1 MDGWSWIILVA
12 LAGSIFWFVTE
23 VFRPLRQLQ
32 RLISDLAEGKRP
44 TGFVARGGWGL
55 RKSIIHLEQVSKQL
69 EGISSLEEEKRF
81 SLQAILGSLN
91 EGVLVGDLD
100 GKITLANQEFL
111 RMFTLDAIP
120 RGWTVM
126 EATRLVELDRVVGEV
141 NRGGGACSLEV
152 QIPGIESGPSRT
164 LAVNLAPIL
173 EGSQERSGVV
183 MVFHDLSKI
192 RRLEMVRQEFV
203 TNLSHEL
210 RTPLSILAGYLET
223 IEDPVLLKGAEG
235 KKILEVMRR
244 NCERLTLLVSDL
256 LELSRIESG
265 QLELKLRAQ
274 HPKEILSEVKEDWS
288 RAFSGK
294 KVRVKIQCEEDL
306 PIVQGDPLR
315 VSQVFSNLMENAL
328 RFAPSGTQ
336 VILGAR
342 LGDSSGRVEFFVQDE
357 GEGIPPDK
365 VDRIFER
372 FFRGDASRVREKGGT
387 GLGLAIVKHLV
398 QLHGGEVRAESA
410 LEQGT
415 RVSFTLLE

>member
-1 MDGWSWIILVA
+1 MDGWNWIILVA
-12 LAGSIFWFVTE
+12 LAGSIFWFVAE
-23 VFRPLRQLQ
+23 VIRPLRQLQ
-32 RLISDLAEGKRP
+32 RLISNLAEGKKT

-55 RKSIIHLEQVSKQL
+55 KKSIIHLEQVAKQL

-100 GKITLANQEFL
+100 GRITLANQEFL
-111 RMFTLDAIP
+111 RMFALDGIP

-152 QIPGIESGPSRT
+152 QIPGIESGPGRT

-173 EGSQERSGVV
+173 EGNQERSGVV

-223 IEDPVLLKGAEG
+223 IEDPGMLKGAEG

-274 HPKEILSEVKEDWS
+274 PPKEILREVKEDWS

-294 KVRVKIQCEEDL
+294 KVRVKIQCEDDL
-306 PIVQGDPLR
+306 PVVQGDPLR
-315 VSQVFSNLMENAL
+315 VSQIFSNLMENAL
-328 RFAPSGTQ
+328 RFAPSESQ
-336 VILGAR
+336 IILGAR
-342 LGDSSGRVEFFVQDE
+342 SEASSGRVEFFVQDE
-357 GEGIPPDK
+357 GEGIPPEK

-415 RVSFTLLE
+415 RVSFTLPV

>member
-1 MDGWSWIILVA
+1 
-12 LAGSIFWFVTE
+12 
-23 VFRPLRQLQ
+23 
-32 RLISDLAEGKRP
+32 
-44 TGFVARGGWGL
+44 
-55 RKSIIHLEQVSKQL
+55 
-69 EGISSLEEEKRF
+69 
-81 SLQAILGSLN
+81 
-91 EGVLVGDLD
+91 
-100 GKITLANQEFL
+100 
-111 RMFTLDAIP
+111 
-120 RGWTVM
+120 
-126 EATRLVELDRVVGEV
+126 
-141 NRGGGACSLEV
+141 
-152 QIPGIESGPSRT
+152 
-164 LAVNLAPIL
+164 
-173 EGSQERSGVV
+173 

-235 KKILEVMRR
+235 KKILEVMRK

-274 HPKEILSEVKEDWS
+274 HPKEILREVKEDWS

-294 KVRVKIQCEEDL
+294 KVRVKIHCEDDL
-306 PIVQGDPLR
+306 PVVQGDPLR
-315 VSQVFSNLMENAL
+315 ISQIFSNLMENAL
-328 RFAPSGTQ
+328 RFAPSGSQ
-336 VILGAR
+336 VMLGAR
-342 LGDSSGRVEFFVQDE
+342 SGASSGRVEFFVQDE
-357 GEGIPPDK
+357 GEGSPPEK

-398 QLHGGEVRAESA
+398 QLHGGEVRADSA
-410 LEQGT
+410 LEKGP

>member
-1 MDGWSWIILVA
+1 MDGWNWIILVA
-12 LAGSIFWFVTE
+12 LAGSIFWFVAE

-32 RLISDLAEGKRP
+32 RLISDLAEGKKP

-55 RKSIIHLEQVSKQL
+55 RKSIIQLEQVAKQL

-111 RMFTLDAIP
+111 RMFALDGIP

-126 EATRLVELDRVVGEV
+126 EATRLVELDRVVGEL
-141 NRGGGACSLEV
+141 NRGGGASSLEV

-173 EGSQERSGVV
+173 EGNQERSGVV

-223 IEDPVLLKGAEG
+223 VDDPGMLKGAEG

-274 HPKEILSEVKEDWS
+274 PPKEILREVKEDWS

-294 KVRVKIQCEEDL
+294 KVRVKIQCEGDL
-306 PIVQGDPLR
+306 PVVQGDPLR
-315 VSQVFSNLMENAL
+315 VSQIFSNLMENAL
-328 RFAPSGTQ
+328 RFAPSGSE

-342 LGDSSGRVEFFVQDE
+342 PGASSNRVEFFVQDE
-357 GEGIPPDK
+357 GQGIPPDK

-415 RVSFTLLE
+415 RVSFTLPA

>member
-1 MDGWSWIILVA
+1 MDGWNWIILVA
-12 LAGSIFWFVTE
+12 LAGSIFWFVSE
-23 VFRPLRQLQ
+23 VVRPLRQLQ
-32 RLISDLAEGKRP
+32 RLISDLAEGKKP

-55 RKSIIHLEQVSKQL
+55 RKSIIHLEQVAKQL

-111 RMFTLDAIP
+111 RMFALDGIP

-141 NRGGGACSLEV
+141 NRGGGASSLEV
-152 QIPGIESGPSRT
+152 QIPGIESGPNRT

-173 EGSQERSGVV
+173 EGNQERSGVV

-223 IEDPVLLKGAEG
+223 IEDPGMLKGAEG

-244 NCERLTLLVSDL
+244 NCERLSLLVSDL

-274 HPKEILSEVKEDWS
+274 PPKEILREVKEDWS

-294 KVRVKIQCEEDL
+294 KVRVKIQCQDDL
-306 PIVQGDPLR
+306 PVVQADPLR
-315 VSQVFSNLMENAL
+315 VSQIFSNLMENAL
-328 RFAPSGTQ
+328 RFAPSGSE

-342 LGDSSGRVEFFVQDE
+342 PGASSNRVEFFVQDE

-387 GLGLAIVKHLV
+387 GLGLAIVKHLA

-415 RVSFTLLE
+415 RVSFTLPV

>member
-1 MDGWSWIILVA
+1 MDGWNWIILVA
-12 LAGSIFWFVTE
+12 LAGSIFWFVAE

-32 RLISDLAEGKRP
+32 RLISDLAEGKKP

-55 RKSIIHLEQVSKQL
+55 RKSIIHLEQVAKQL

-111 RMFTLDAIP
+111 RMFALDGIP
-120 RGWTVM
+120 RGWTVL
-126 EATRLVELDRVVGEV
+126 EATRLVELDRVVGEL
-141 NRGGGACSLEV
+141 NRGGGASSLEV

-173 EGSQERSGVV
+173 EGNQERSGVV

-223 IEDPVLLKGAEG
+223 IEDPGMLKGAEG

-274 HPKEILSEVKEDWS
+274 PPKEILREVKEDWG
-288 RAFSGK
+288 RAFSEK
-294 KVRVKIQCEEDL
+294 KVRVKIQCEGDL
-306 PIVQGDPLR
+306 PVVQGDPLR
-315 VSQVFSNLMENAL
+315 VSQIFSNLMENAL
-328 RFAPSGTQ
+328 RFAPSGSE

-342 LGDSSGRVEFFVQDE
+342 PGASSNRVEFFVQDE

-415 RVSFTLLE
+415 RVSFTLPA

>member
-1 MDGWSWIILVA
+1 MDGWNWIILVA
-12 LAGSIFWFVTE
+12 LAGSIFWFVAE
-23 VFRPLRQLQ
+23 VVRPLRQLQ
-32 RLISDLAEGKRP
+32 RLISDLAEGKKT

-55 RKSIIHLEQVSKQL
+55 KKAIIHLEQVAKQL

-91 EGVLVGDLD
+91 EGVLVGDLN
-100 GKITLANQEFL
+100 GKITLANQEFH
-111 RMFTLDAIP
+111 RMFALDAIP
-120 RGWTVM
+120 KGWTVM

-152 QIPGIESGPSRT
+152 HIPGIESGPGRT

-173 EGSQERSGVV
+173 EGNHERSGVV

-223 IEDPVLLKGAEG
+223 IEDPGILKGAEG

-265 QLELKLRAQ
+265 QLELKLRDQ
-274 HPKEILSEVKEDWS
+274 PPKEILREVKEDWS

-294 KVRVKIQCEEDL
+294 KVRVKIQCEGDL
-306 PIVQGDPLR
+306 PVVQGDPLR
-315 VSQVFSNLMENAL
+315 VSQIFSNLMENAL
-328 RFAPSGTQ
+328 RFAPSGSQ
-336 VILGAR
+336 VILGA
-342 LGDSSGRVEFFVQDE
+342 LSEASSGRVEFYVQDE

-410 LEQGT
+410 MEQGT
-415 RVSFTLLE
+415 RVSFTLPV

>member
-1 MDGWSWIILVA
+1 MDGWNWIIGVA
-12 LAGSIFWFVTE
+12 LAGSIFWFVAE
-23 VFRPLRQLQ
+23 VLRPLRQLQ
-32 RLISDLAEGKRP
+32 RLISDLAEGKKP
-44 TGFVARGGWGL
+44 AGFVARGKWGL
-55 RKSIIHLEQVSKQL
+55 RKSIIHLEQVAKQL

-111 RMFTLDAIP
+111 QMFGLDGIP

-126 EATRLVELDRVVGEV
+126 EATRLVELNRVVGEV
-141 NRGGGACSLEV
+141 NRGAAACSLEV
-152 QIPGIESGPSRT
+152 QIPGIESGASRT

-173 EGSQERSGVV
+173 EGNQERSGVV

-223 IEDPVLLKGAEG
+223 IEDPGMLKGAEG

-244 NCERLTLLVSDL
+244 NCERLSLLVSDL

-265 QLELKLRAQ
+265 QLELKLRA
-274 HPKEILSEVKEDWS
+274 HPPKEILREVKEDWS

-294 KVRVKIQCEEDL
+294 KVRIKIQCEDDL
-306 PIVQGDPLR
+306 PVVQADPLR
-315 VSQVFSNLMENAL
+315 VSQIFSNLMENAL
-328 RFAPSGTQ
+328 RFAPSGSE

-342 LGDSSGRVEFFVQDE
+342 PGALSGRVEFFVQDE
-357 GEGIPPDK
+357 GEGIPSDK

-415 RVSFTLLE
+415 RVSFTLLG

>member
-1 MDGWSWIILVA
+1 MDGWSWIFLVA
-12 LAGSIFWFVTE
+12 LAGSIFWFVAE
-23 VFRPLRQLQ
+23 VVRPLRQLQ
-32 RLISDLAEGKRP
+32 RLISDLAEGKKP

-55 RKSIIHLEQVSKQL
+55 RKSIIHLEQVAKQL

-81 SLQAILGSLN
+81 SLEAILGSLN

-111 RMFTLDAIP
+111 RMFALDGIP
-120 RGWTVM
+120 RGWTVL
-126 EATRLVELDRVVGEV
+126 EATRLVELDRVVGEL
-141 NRGGGACSLEV
+141 NRGGGASSLEV

-173 EGSQERSGVV
+173 EGNQERSGVV

-223 IEDPVLLKGAEG
+223 IEDPGMLKGAEG

-265 QLELKLRAQ
+265 QLDLKLRVQ
-274 HPKEILSEVKEDWS
+274 SPKEILREVKEDWS

-294 KVRVKIQCEEDL
+294 KVRVKIQCEDDL
-306 PIVQGDPLR
+306 PVVQGDPLR
-315 VSQVFSNLMENAL
+315 VSQIFSNLMENAL
-328 RFAPSGTQ
+328 RFAPSGSE

-342 LGDSSGRVEFFVQDE
+342 PGASSNRVEFFVQDE

-398 QLHGGEVRAESA
+398 QLHGGEVHAESA

-415 RVSFTLLE
+415 RVSFTLPV

>member
-1 MDGWSWIILVA
+1 MDGWNWIILVA
-12 LAGSIFWFVTE
+12 LAGSIFWFVAE
-23 VFRPLRQLQ
+23 VIRPLRQLQ
-32 RLISDLAEGKRP
+32 RLISNLAEGKKT

-55 RKSIIHLEQVSKQL
+55 KKSIIHLEQVAKQL

-111 RMFTLDAIP
+111 RMFALDAIP
-120 RGWTVM
+120 KGWTVM

-152 QIPGIESGPSRT
+152 QIPGIESGPGRT

-173 EGSQERSGVV
+173 EGNQERSGVV

-223 IEDPVLLKGAEG
+223 IEDPGILKGAEG

-274 HPKEILSEVKEDWS
+274 PPKEILREVKEDWS

-294 KVRVKIQCEEDL
+294 KVRVKIQCEDDL
-306 PIVQGDPLR
+306 PVIQGDPLR
-315 VSQVFSNLMENAL
+315 VSQIFSNLMENAL
-328 RFAPSGTQ
+328 RFAPSESQ
-336 VILGAR
+336 IILGAR
-342 LGDSSGRVEFFVQDE
+342 SEASSGRVEFFVQDE
-357 GEGIPPDK
+357 GEGIPPEK

-415 RVSFTLLE
+415 RVSFTLPV

>member
-1 MDGWSWIILVA
+1 MEGWSWIFLVA
-12 LAGSIFWFVTE
+12 LAGSIFWFVAE
-23 VFRPLRQLQ
+23 VVRPLRQLQ
-32 RLISDLAEGKRP
+32 RLISDLAEGKKP

-55 RKSIIHLEQVSKQL
+55 RKSIIHLEQVAKQL

-81 SLQAILGSLN
+81 SLEAILGSLN

-111 RMFTLDAIP
+111 QMFALDGIP

-152 QIPGIESGPSRT
+152 QIPGFESGPSRT

-173 EGSQERSGVV
+173 EGNQERSGVV

-223 IEDPVLLKGAEG
+223 IEDPGMLKGAEG

-265 QLELKLRAQ
+265 QLDLKLRVQ
-274 HPKEILSEVKEDWS
+274 SPKEILREVKEDWS
-288 RAFSGK
+288 RAFAGK
-294 KVRVKIQCEEDL
+294 KVRVKFQCEDDL
-306 PIVQGDPLR
+306 PVVQGDPLR
-315 VSQVFSNLMENAL
+315 VSQIFSNLMENAL
-328 RFAPSGTQ
+328 RFAPSGSE

-342 LGDSSGRVEFFVQDE
+342 PGASSNRVEFFVQDE

-398 QLHGGEVRAESA
+398 QLHGGEVHAESA

-415 RVSFTLLE
+415 RVSFTLPV